1 MPESVGGDTIQ
12 RLCRQVSDEIES
24 VTDRAVHQIRTELQ
38 SYAAVPIDEQ
48 RGYISRQLTATLQAV
63 SENEPFAED
72 VLERSRQLGRRRAM
86 QGLPLSDVIETYHI
100 ASRELWNTMVSRAEE
115 PTSELLHAGGVMW
128 DLVHTA
134 TSAVAV
140 GHTDATRSE
149 QAIRA
154 GVRYR
159 FFEALARDADG
170 DHRDARA
177 LAEAL
182 GFDPQLEFHAVC
194 LTAEEWSEA
203 QLERLQR
210 TLDTIPGTTQ
220 CSRHG
225 TVIIALSQ
233 RAPVDHIV
241 REIQRDHPGTT
252 VGVGLD
258 RPGLTG
264 AAMSITD
271 ARRVLQ
277 LASPSGEVVRF
288 ADEWVA
294 ATLSD
299 HRAELTTLLEPGVA
313 VASEHPHLVEAV
325 SAFARNGFSISAA
338 GRDIHLHAN
347 SITYRLDRWQQLT
360 GWDPRTLDGL
370 QRSILSLELFHRDSR
385 SAGSPPRGDQPPS
398 PLDTSP
404 PFVSPTG
411 ARHHGSQAPEE

>member
-1 MPESVGGDTIQ
+1 MPESVGEDTIQ
-12 RLCRQVSDEIES
+12 RLCRQVSEEIES
-24 VTDRAVHQIRTELQ
+24 VTDRAVGQIRAELQ

-48 RGYISRQLTATLQAV
+48 RGYISRQLAATLRALAE
-63 SENEPFAED
+63 SEPLADD

-100 ASRELWNTMVSRAEE
+100 ASRELWNTMVATAAE
-115 PTSELLHAGGVMW
+115 PTTDLLRAGGMMW

-159 FFEALARDADG
+159 FFEALARSVDG
-170 DHRDARA
+170 DHRDVRE

-182 GFDPQLEFHAVC
+182 GF
-194 LTAEEWSEA
+194 TWSEA

-220 CSRHG
+220 CSGHG

-233 RAPVDHIV
+233 RGPVDDIIREV
-241 REIQRDHPGTT
+241 RLGHPGTT
-252 VGVGLD
+252 VGVGLG
-258 RPGLTG
+258 RPGLAG

-271 ARRVLQ
+271 ARRVLH
-277 LASPSGEVVRF
+277 LASPTGEVVRF

-294 ATLSD
+294 ATLAD
-299 HRAELTTLLEPGVA
+299 HRDELATLLEPGVA
-313 VASEHPHLVEAV
+313 VAADHPHLVEAV
-325 SAFARNGFSISAA
+325 LAFARNEFSISAA

-370 QRSILSLELFHRDSR
+370 QRSVSSLRLFQRDSGDSSSRDTR
-385 SAGSPPRGDQPPS
+385 SAQRHLHEDG
-398 PLDTSP
+398 
-404 PFVSPTG
+404 G
-411 ARHHGSQAPEE
+411 AEEAE

>member
-1 MPESVGGDTIQ
+1 MNFTGVRKTRERVPESVGEDTIQ
-12 RLCRQVSDEIES
+12 RLCRRVSEEIES
-24 VTDRAVHQIRTELQ
+24 VTDRAVGQIRAELQ

-48 RGYISRQLTATLQAV
+48 RGYISRQLVATLHALAE
-63 SENEPFAED
+63 SEPLADD

-100 ASRELWNTMVSRAEE
+100 ASRELWNTMVAAAAE
-115 PTSELLHAGGVMW
+115 PTTDLLRAGGMMW

-159 FFEALARDADG
+159 FFEALARSVDG
-170 DHRDARA
+170 DRRDVRE

-182 GFDPQLEFHAVC
+182 GFTPQHEFQAVC
-194 LTAEEWSEA
+194 VAAEEWSEA

-210 TLDTIPGTTQ
+210 ILDTIPGTTQ
-220 CSRHG
+220 CSGHG
-225 TVIIALSQ
+225 AVIIALSQ
-233 RAPVDHIV
+233 RAPVDDIIREV
-241 REIQRDHPGTT
+241 RLGHPGTT
-252 VGVGLD
+252 VGIGLA
-258 RPGLTG
+258 RAGLAG

-271 ARRVLQ
+271 ARRVLH
-277 LASPSGEVVRF
+277 LASPTGEVVRF

-294 ATLSD
+294 ATLAD
-299 HRAELTTLLEPGVA
+299 HRDELATLLEPGVT
-313 VASEHPHLVEAV
+313 VAADHPHLVEAV
-325 SAFARNGFSISAA
+325 LAFARNGFSISAA

-370 QRSILSLELFHRDSR
+370 QRSVSSLRLFQHDSGNSKPWEIR
-385 SAGSPPRGDQPPS
+385 SAQRHLHEDG
-398 PLDTSP
+398 
-404 PFVSPTG
+404 G
-411 ARHHGSQAPEE
+411 AEEAE